1 MFVIL
6 VMLYII
12 IGLAEFLMNL
22 KISCNTCKLTCIFQ
36 VKKKNVQNIS
46 VIYIIFFQAL
56 ADVKENFCVA
66 DKTSKHLAR
75 SVPVILF
82 VACPILCKERRDTVR
97 RKSQHMA
104 ISSIR
109 RWQVLRTYF
118 ISGIVLRSLK
128 LKKSATFSTDIKMLS
143 ASYLL
148 FFIVFFIY

>member
-1 MFVIL
+1 MQADPDIHVKL
-6 VMLYII
+6 KKTSEYLHYLYIYY
-12 IGLAEFLMNL
+12 L
-22 KISCNTCKLTCIFQ
+22 
-36 VKKKNVQNIS
+36 
-46 VIYIIFFQAL
+46 IFFQAL

-75 SVPVILF
+75 SVLVILF
-82 VACPILCKERRDTVR
+82 VVRPILCQERRDTVR

-128 LKKSATFSTDIKMLS
+128 QKKSATFSTDIKMLS

-148 FFIVFFIY
+148 FFKVFFIYIYIKIIFLFIKNYF